1 MITEELIQ
9 VYTQCLNEVMEQTAD
24 WFDSEEQNVDDLK
37 KLIVKGTSEVEDL
50 YYSSIST
57 KACMEIYIA
66 LINHVY
72 DLNIDYAINNDT
84 FQLEREGGD
93 EYDFNFSIHFYNEY
107 EKILDSL
114 DD

>member
-1 MITEELIQ
+1 MLTEELKE

-50 YYSSIST
+50 YYGSIT
-57 KACMEIYIA
+57 TTACLEIYIA
-66 LINHVY
+66 VINHVY
-72 DLNIDYAINNDT
+72 GLNIDYEINNDT
-84 FQLEREGGD
+84 FQLERQEGD
-93 EYDFNFSIHFYNEY
+93 DYDFKFSIQFYEEY
-107 EKILDSL
+107 EEILDSI